1 MINAEIA
8 EALEETAQL
17 LELQGANSFRIRAYR
32 NAAHT
37 IADQSESVAQL
48 ALDDPESLRSLPG
61 IGADISTKIIQL
73 IKTGSFPLLLEL
85 RQEFPS
91 GLLEMMKLP
100 GLGAKKASLLYR
112 ELKITSLAELQAA
125 AEAGQIAQ
133 VKGFGKKSEQAIL
146 AAISERESV
155 GQRVLIS
162 TARQFAQQIVDDLRK
177 VPGVKQCSEAGS
189 ARRWKETCG
198 DLDILVSAE
207 DAVPVMDRLA
217 KHPLVASVLSRGPTK
232 QRVRLVDG
240 IELDLRVVPEE
251 SFGAAL
257 LYFTGSKEHNV
268 EVRKRAVEQG
278 YRLNEYGLFRGEES
292 IAGKTEEEIYQELGL
307 TWIPPELRENRGEI
321 EQSERGEIP
330 KLITL
335 EEMRGDLHMHTTA
348 TDGTASIREMIEAAR
363 ERGLDYIAITDH
375 SQRVSMARG
384 LDPVRLRAHWA
395 EIRKI
400 REEYSD
406 INVLCGIEC
415 DILEDA
421 RMDLPD
427 DVLAEADW
435 VIAVLH
441 YGLKQPGEQ
450 IMKRLL
456 NAIQNPYV
464 CVIGHPSGRLVSR
477 RAGADI
483 AWGDLFKAAADHGV
497 MMEIN
502 ADPHRLDL
510 NDVHAAAARDM
521 GIPIVIST
529 DAHSQGG
536 LDLMV
541 YGVAQARRAGLTKKD
556 VANAQPFAK
565 FKRLL
570 RTSH

>member
-400 REEYSD
+400 REEYTD
-406 INVLCGIEC
+406 IEVLCGIEC

-456 NAIQNPYV
+456 NAIRNPYV

>member
-1 MINAEIA
+1 MTNAEIA

-17 LELQGANSFRIRAYR
+17 LELQGANTFRIRAYR

-37 IADQSESVAQL
+37 IVDQSESVARM
-48 ALDDPESLRSLPG
+48 AADEPDSLQSLPG
-61 IGADISTKIIQL
+61 IGADISTKILQL
-73 IKTGSFPLLLEL
+73 IRDGSFPLLLEL
-85 RQEFPS
+85 RQEFPA

-112 ELKITSLAELQAA
+112 ELAISSLADLQAA
-125 AEAGQIAQ
+125 AEAGKIATI
-133 VKGFGKKSEQAIL
+133 KGFGKKSEQGIL
-146 AAISERESV
+146 AALAERETV

-162 TARQFAQQIVDDLRK
+162 HARGFAERIVEDLRQ
-177 VPGVKQCSEAGS
+177 VPGVSHCSEAGS

-198 DLDILVSAE
+198 DLDIVVTAE
-207 DAVPVMDRLA
+207 DPEPVMDRLA
-217 KHPLVASVLSRGPTK
+217 SHSLVASVLQRGPTK

-268 EVRKRAVEQG
+268 EIRKRAVEQG
-278 YRLNEYGLFRGEES
+278 YRLNEYGLFDGETS
-292 IAGKTEEEIYQELGL
+292 IAGTSEEEIYQALGL
-307 TWIPPELRENRGEI
+307 AWIPPELRENRGEI
-321 EQSERGEIP
+321 EQSEQGKLP
-330 KLITL
+330 KLVTL
-335 EEMRGDLHMHTTA
+335 ADMRGDLHMHTTA

-363 ERGLDYIAITDH
+363 ERGLDYISITDH

-384 LDPVRLRAHWA
+384 LDPDRLRAHWA

-406 INVLCGIEC
+406 IEVLCGIEC

-441 YGLKQPGEQ
+441 YGLKQPGDQ
-450 IMKRLL
+450 IMKRLI
-456 NAIQNPYV
+456 NAIRNPYV

-510 NDVHAAAARDM
+510 NDVHAAAAKEM

-541 YGVAQARRAGLTKKD
+541 YGVAQARRAGLTKND

-565 FKRLL
+565 FKKLL
-570 RTSH
+570 RTSR

>member
-292 IAGKTEEEIYQELGL
+292 IAGKTEEEIYQALGL
-307 TWIPPELRENRGEI
+307 TGIPPELCENRGEI

-400 REEYSD
+400 REEYTD
-406 INVLCGIEC
+406 IEVLCGIEC

-456 NAIQNPYV
+456 NAIRNPYV

>member
-292 IAGKTEEEIYQELGL
+292 IAGKTEEEIYQALGL

-400 REEYSD
+400 REEYTD
-406 INVLCGIEC
+406 IEVLCGIEC

-456 NAIQNPYV
+456 NAIRNPYV